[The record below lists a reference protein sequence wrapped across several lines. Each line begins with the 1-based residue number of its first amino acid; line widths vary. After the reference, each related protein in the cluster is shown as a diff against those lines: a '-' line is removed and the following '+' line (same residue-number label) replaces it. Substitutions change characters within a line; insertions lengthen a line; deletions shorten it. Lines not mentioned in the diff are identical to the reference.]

1 MFSLR
6 GHSQIYIL
14 YSIFQLAQSMIEYL
28 APAGRFCSNLQF
40 ILFFWEMLRYRKC
53 HQQLKIR
60 NLDIGGG
67 SWKGLYVL

>member
-1 MFSLR
+1 MFSPR

-28 APAGRFCSNLQF
+28 APAGRFCSNLLF
-40 ILFFWEMLRYRKC
+40 VFFFWEMLKYRKP

-60 NLDIGGG
+60 NLDLEGG
-67 SWKGLYVL
+67 SWRGLYVL